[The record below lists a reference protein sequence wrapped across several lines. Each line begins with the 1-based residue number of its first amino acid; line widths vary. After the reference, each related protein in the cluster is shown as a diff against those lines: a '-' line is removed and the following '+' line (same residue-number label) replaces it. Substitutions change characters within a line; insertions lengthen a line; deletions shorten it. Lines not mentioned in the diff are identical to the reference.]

1 MTLTASGYPNLTT
14 NHQIRQPSEYIIL
27 TGATNMDAFEESIL
41 ELTNLISLAQYRDR
55 VYRFFMAYAG
65 PEYRP
70 DYIDWLEFY
79 WINRN

>member
-1 MTLTASGYPNLTT
+1 
-14 NHQIRQPSEYIIL
+14 
-27 TGATNMDAFEESIL
+27 MDAFEESIL